1 MENSRKEVADMNY
14 IKRNLESV
22 VNQVTKE
29 YPVIL
34 VTGPRQAG
42 KTTML
47 QKLMEGTDRG
57 YVTDYYGAAEPPVR
71 CGVSHLSGPTE
82 PPDYYKLL

>member
-47 QKLMEGTDRG
+47 
-57 YVTDYYGAAEPPVR
+57 
-71 CGVSHLSGPTE
+71 
-82 PPDYYKLL
+82 